1 MNKIEEL
8 NRKTLESKRANDEEY
23 ERVTSMQD
31 GSFGEELDAVFYGG
45 RLDGCHLNHKVLHH
59 LKITG
64 YTPRWSQMKFSNKNL
79 INLSLEDQPII
90 EGYVGPI
97 LDGGVLRYE
106 TQEIYDELSN

>member
-1 MNKIEEL
+1 MKSL
-8 NRKTLESKRANDEEY
+8 TLEAKTEQRGGTQY
-23 ERVTSMQD
+23 EQDRRTQD

-106 TQEIYDELSN
+106 TQEIYDGLSN